1 MTVLVAS
8 ERPEAAAEL
17 LAVARTLS
25 RGRLVALAT
34 EAGDLVARGADL
46 VLVGPIGALAEAV
59 ARERPD
65 LVLVGATVLGN
76 EAAARLAQRLGVG
89 CASHCLALDSDLQVE
104 RRVYGGR
111 FLSREAL
118 LGRPRVATVALRRVD
133 PPPADS
139 GRTGEVRDLGV
150 AEPPVVAVQPRP
162 RSAVDVSRAPV
173 VVAAGRGVRRREDL
187 ALLERL
193 ASALGGELA
202 GTRPVTDELGWL
214 PPDRRIGLSGRTV
227 RPRLYVACGVSG
239 QVEHVVGMRDA
250 GTVVAVNSDPRAP
263 IHAEADYSLV
273 ADLYEAVPRLLAL
286 LEGRRTG

>member
-1 MTVLVAS
+1 MRVLVAS

-17 LAVARTLS
+17 LAVARSLS
-25 RGRLVALAT
+25 DVPVVALAP

-46 VLVGPIGALAEAV
+46 VLIGPLEGLAQAV
-59 ARERPD
+59 AQERPD

-89 CASHCLALDSDLQVE
+89 CASHCTSLTPEVE

-111 FLSREAL
+111 FLSREVL
-118 LGRPRVATVALRRVD
+118 LGHPRVATVLLRRVE
-133 PPPADS
+133 PLPADPS
-139 GRTGEVRDLGV
+139 RTGEVRDLGL
-150 AEPPVVAVQPRP
+150 EPRAALAVHPRP
-162 RSAVDVSRAPV
+162 RSAVDVGKASV
-173 VVAAGRGVRRREDL
+173 VVTAGRGVRRREDL

-250 GTVVAVNSDPRAP
+250 GTVVAINSDPRAP
-263 IHAEADYSLV
+263 IHAQADYSVV